1 MGYIQIANPTGKEV
15 SFGGIKVPKSTSI
28 LVHEKNLDKTTR
40 GKVKDKKLI
49 VLPFNEVEKDTAK
62 KQAEEE
68 AKAKAEEEAKAEAE
82 AKAKA
87 EEEAKAKAKA
97 EAEAKAKNNKKEG
110 NNSKN
115 KG

>member
-1 MGYIQIANPTGKEV
+1 MGYIQIANPTSKEI

-28 LVHEKNLDKTTR
+28 LVHKKNLDKITR
-40 GKVKDKKLI
+40 GKLKDEKLI
-49 VLPFNEVEKDTAK
+49 VLPFNEVGKDTAK

-68 AKAKAEEEAKAEAE
+68 AEAKAEEEAK
-82 AKAKA
+82 
-87 EEEAKAKAKA
+87 
-97 EAEAKAKNNKKEG
+97 AKAKNNKKEG